1 MWGLIEEKP
10 LKIVKKEMETMK
22 VLSFNAVDV
31 ETANWD
37 PSSICQIGIVQV
49 REGQIRKEWQTL
61 INPEC
66 AFDPFN
72 VDIHGIDE
80 DKVLESPTFV
90 EAYNDLC
97 AHLDVNLP
105 AVSHMLFDRRAIQ
118 GAIEMHSLDALSLE
132 WINSATVVRRAWPDK
147 YARRGYSLG
156 NLAKDFGIKFDH
168 HDALED
174 ARTCAKIVLL
184 ACKEKNV
191 DLSIVKTKKSKTPPP
206 ISRKGDISGHLT
218 GETVVFTGTLSVPRG
233 VIADYVASAG
243 CDVGTS
249 VTKKTTMLVLG
260 IQDPKKIKGQS
271 KSSKH
276 RKAENLISSGQNIR
290 ILIED
295 DFRELLNPL

>member
-1 MWGLIEEKP
+1 MA
-10 LKIVKKEMETMK
+10 MEA
-22 VLSFNAVDV
+22 LSFNAVDV

-49 REGQIRKEWQTL
+49 RGGEICKEWETL

-66 AFDPFN
+66 PFDPFN

-80 DKVLESPTFV
+80 SKVLESPTFV

-97 AHLDVNLP
+97 THLDVNLS

-118 GAIEMHSLDALSLE
+118 GAIEMHSLDALRLD
-132 WINSATVVRRAWPDK
+132 WINSATVARWAWPDK
-147 YARRGYSLG
+147 YARKGYSLG
-156 NLAKDFGIKFDH
+156 NLAKDLGIEFDH

-184 ACKEKNV
+184 ACKEKGV
-191 DLSIVKTKKSKTPPP
+191 DLSIAKGKNKKIPP
-206 ISRKGDISGHLT
+206 ISRKGDPSGHLT
-218 GETVVFTGTLSVPRG
+218 GEAVVFTGTLSVPRK
-233 VIADYVASAG
+233 VMTDYAANAG
-243 CDVGTS
+243 CDVATS
-249 VTKKTTMLVLG
+249 VTKKTTILVLG
-260 IQDPKKIKGQS
+260 IQDPKKIKGAS

-276 RKAENLISSGQNIR
+276 RKAEELIASGQDIR

-295 DFRELLNPL
+295 DFWEILTPTDDRG